1 MEKCTLCKLSE
12 NSKREVPGK
21 GKINPEYM
29 FVGEAPGEEEDR
41 LGEPFIGG
49 AGSVL
54 NQILY
59 ASGIY
64 RPSTWITN
72 VCRCR
77 PPGNR
82 TPTQEEVQACFP
94 KLKKEINIIR
104 PKHII
109 ALGDTASRA
118 LTGCGVSTYR
128 GSILPLKD
136 TYEYPCNVI
145 ITYHPAF
152 VMRQWELLSTV
163 VWDIKK
169 LKMDFPIPIINYLI
183 NPVKEQIKAYLDY
196 AITNDLPTSVDI
208 ETRGGDKEE
217 SEKGLNPFADEIIGI
232 GFCHTPGW
240 ALNISGQH
248 MWDNWDLVKWFLE
261 THKKC
266 IIQTVGT
273 FDNTFLWK
281 KGIKFYHYWNTAT
294 AMYCINSDSPRKLEY
309 LRSLYTNMPPYK
321 HVYKNPSILGTVD
334 LGRYNCIDVD
344 ITLRVHNEQL
354 KYTPIPLMQR
364 MMKEEY
370 VALSMRLKGIKIDKD
385 NLIQHYGNLLPEI
398 DSIEAEFNEIG
409 VNIASNKQLSQFMYK
424 ELELTPSVRA
434 SKGKTFASVDEE
446 EIVFQQRR
454 LDKND
459 PKYKLLE
466 KILTHREKSKI
477 KSTYCEGVFK
487 IIQEDG
493 RVHPDWNPQGTDT
506 GRWACKTPNIQNIPK
521 PLRSMFI
528 PSSGKVFIAFDYNRL
543 ELWVGAI
550 LAEEDKMLLMLRDG
564 VDIHNIVHQE
574 ILKYDPNIERIKAK
588 GVVFGGIYGR
598 SKDSVAREFNVP
610 VHTVGQWY
618 DIFYSKFPKF
628 ISYMERNVSL
638 WKEQG
643 FLESPF
649 GRRKYCRS
657 YREALNFPIQSTA
670 SDVAVNGL
678 IALYEEGF
686 HPIMNIHDQIVCE
699 EDEDKALILKPKMQE
714 LMEHSTPWLN
724 DRFPVEGGIGYTW
737 KEV

>member
-1 MEKCTLCKLSE
+1 
-12 NSKREVPGK
+12 
-21 GKINPEYM
+21 
-29 FVGEAPGEEEDR
+29 
-41 LGEPFIGG
+41 
-49 AGSVL
+49 
-54 NQILY
+54 
-59 ASGIY
+59 
-64 RPSTWITN
+64 
-72 VCRCR
+72 
-77 PPGNR
+77 
-82 TPTQEEVQACFP
+82 
-94 KLKKEINIIR
+94 
-104 PKHII
+104 
-109 ALGDTASRA
+109 
-118 LTGCGVSTYR
+118 
-128 GSILPLKD
+128 
-136 TYEYPCNVI
+136 
-145 ITYHPAF
+145 
-152 VMRQWELLSTV
+152 
-163 VWDIKK
+163 
-169 LKMDFPIPIINYLI
+169 
-183 NPVKEQIKAYLDY
+183 
-196 AITNDLPTSVDI
+196 
-208 ETRGGDKEE
+208 
-217 SEKGLNPFADEIIGI
+217 
-232 GFCHTPGW
+232 
-240 ALNISGQH
+240 
-248 MWDNWDLVKWFLE
+248 
-261 THKKC
+261 
-266 IIQTVGT
+266 
-273 FDNTFLWK
+273 
-281 KGIKFYHYWNTAT
+281 
-294 AMYCINSDSPRKLEY
+294 
-309 LRSLYTNMPPYK
+309 
-321 HVYKNPSILGTVD
+321 
-334 LGRYNCIDVD
+334 
-344 ITLRVHNEQL
+344 
-354 KYTPIPLMQR
+354 
-364 MMKEEY
+364 
-370 VALSMRLKGIKIDKD
+370 
-385 NLIQHYGNLLPEI
+385 
-398 DSIEAEFNEIG
+398 
-409 VNIASNKQLSQFMYK
+409 MYK